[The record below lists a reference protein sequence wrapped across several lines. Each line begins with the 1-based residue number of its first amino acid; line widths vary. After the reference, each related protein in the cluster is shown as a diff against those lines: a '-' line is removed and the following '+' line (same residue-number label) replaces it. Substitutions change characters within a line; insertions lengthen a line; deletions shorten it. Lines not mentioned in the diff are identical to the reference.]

1 MILENQDAKVMMRAL
16 LASARS
22 LAHTT
27 SEVGIW
33 SAGLLAGLE
42 LAMSFARQHTP
53 LTQDEVSSA
62 RQYIPEPQMLLVLM
76 RTLKNM
82 YDDWRR
88 EAVIRETSLGEAFA
102 HYESLI
108 ATLLDERR

>member
-1 MILENQDAKVMMRAL
+1 MDILKNEDARAMMHAL
-16 LASARS
+16 LASAHC

-27 SEVGIW
+27 SEIGIW
-33 SAGLLAGLE
+33 SAGLQTGLE
-42 LAMSFARQHTP
+42 LAMSFARLHVP
-53 LTQDEVSSA
+53 LTLDEVSSA
-62 RQYIPEPQMLLVLM
+62 RQDIPEPQMLLVLM

-88 EAVIRETSLGEAFA
+88 EAVICETSLGEAFA

-108 ATLLDERR
+108 ATLLGG